1 MFTPARLANGFLL
14 LGLLT
19 LGGYAYRE
27 HQLRL
32 SGMNALQAM
41 ARERADLRKQLWAHP
56 PVTAPVAAT
65 PTGAS
70 PDERIQSRIE
80 DAIPQEWRG
89 QRPGEMFKR
98 FNQLMENPEA
108 QRLLAIQQKSA
119 LDSRY
124 SALFQSLH
132 LSPEPLEKFKSLLV
146 ENQNAVIDVFGA
158 ALAQGMTGPENRA
171 TLTQMIQSSQA
182 EVDQTIRTTLGDTV
196 FAQYQ
201 DYEQTRP
208 QRNTVDLLNA
218 RLSYS
223 APPLT
228 PQQSDQLVQILA
240 QTAPVATTRSGA
252 PSAGVNLGNGPGGMF
267 NLTSGPITDAA
278 VAQSQSV
285 LSSPQ
290 VQALQQLQQEQQA
303 QQQLR
308 QLVRSQAPTAKPA
321 PGPAVPPTK

>member
-1 MFTPARLANGFLL
+1 MFSPARIINVFLFLCVLA
-14 LGLLT
+14 
-19 LGGYAYRE
+19 LGGYAYWE

-32 SGMNALQAM
+32 SESAQLQAM
-41 ARERADLRKQLWAHP
+41 ARERADLRKQLWSRPSA
-56 PVTAPVAAT
+56 AEPVAAN
-65 PTGAS
+65 PAGAS
-70 PDERIQSRIE
+70 PDDGVQGRIE

-98 FNQLMENPEA
+98 YNQLMENPEA

-132 LSPEPLEKFKSLLV
+132 LSPAQLEQFKSLLV
-146 ENQNAVIDVFGA
+146 EKQNAVIDVLA
-158 ALAQGMTGPENRA
+158 AARAQGMTGPESRA

-182 EVDQTIRTTLGDTV
+182 EVDQSIRTTMGDAV

-201 DYEQTRP
+201 GYEQTLP
-208 QRNTVDLLNA
+208 QRNTVGLLNA

-223 APPLT
+223 GQPLN

-240 QTAPVATTRSGA
+240 ETSPAPANRAGA
-252 PSAGVNLGNGPGGMF
+252 GSPGNRPGGIF
-267 NLTSGPITDAA
+267 NLTSVPITDAA
-278 VAQSQSV
+278 VAQSQTV
-285 LSSPQ
+285 LSPSQ
-290 VQALQQLQQEQQA
+290 VQAMQQLQQEQQA

-308 QLVRSQAPTAKPA
+308 QLLRNQVPGTKPA
-321 PGPAVPPTK
+321 QSDTVPPKK

>member
-1 MFTPARLANGFLL
+1 MLSPARITNVVLF

-19 LGGYAYRE
+19 LGGYAYWE

-32 SGMNALQAM
+32 NAANELQAM
-41 ARERADLRKQLWAHP
+41 ARERTDLRKQLWARPAVTEPAATTAAVHP
-56 PVTAPVAAT
+56 PDE
-65 PTGAS
+65 AS
-70 PDERIQSRIE
+70 PGRIE
-80 DAIPQEWRG
+80 DVVPEEWRG

-124 SALFQSLH
+124 SSLFQSLH
-132 LSPEPLEKFKSLLV
+132 LSPEQLDKFKSLLV
-146 ENQNAVIDVFGA
+146 EKQNAVIDVLA
-158 ALAQGMTGPENRA
+158 AARAQGMTGPENRT

-182 EVDQTIRTTLGDTV
+182 EVDNTIRETLGEAV

-201 DYEQTRP
+201 GYEQTIP
-208 QRNTVDLLNA
+208 QRNTVGLLNA

-223 APPLT
+223 DQPLT
-228 PQQSDQLVQILA
+228 AQQTDQLVQILA
-240 QTAPVATTRSGA
+240 STTPAPATRAGANPISG
-252 PSAGVNLGNGPGGMF
+252 LGNRPGGAF
-267 NLTSGPITDAA
+267 NLTSVPITDAA

-285 LSSPQ
+285 LSPTQ
-290 VQALQQLQQEQQA
+290 VQAMQQLQQEQQA

-308 QLVRSQAPTAKPA
+308 QLVRNQTPGSKPA
-321 PGPAVPPTK
+321 AGKLVPPTK

>member
-14 LGLLT
+14 LGLLV

-32 SGMNALQAM
+32 SGLNELQAL
-41 ARERADLRKQLWAHP
+41 ARERADLRKQLWAP
-56 PVTAPVAAT
+56 PSVAESVAAA
-65 PTGAS
+65 PAGAS
-70 PDERIQSRIE
+70 PDERIQSRID
-80 DAIPQEWRG
+80 DAFPQEWRG
-89 QRPGEMFKR
+89 QRPGEMVKR
-98 FNQLMENPEA
+98 FNQLMENPAA

-132 LSPEPLEKFKSLLV
+132 LSPEQLDKFKSLLV
-146 ENQNAVIDVFGA
+146 EKQNAVIDVFAA

-182 EVDQTIRTTLGDTV
+182 EVDQTIRTTLGDGV

-201 DYEQTRP
+201 GYEQTLP
-208 QRNTVDLLNA
+208 ERNTVGLLNA

-223 APPLT
+223 DQPLT
-228 PQQSDQLVQILA
+228 PPQSEQLVQILA
-240 QTAPVATTRSGA
+240 QTAPTAPTRSGA
-252 PSAGVNLGNGPGGMF
+252 PSGGVNLGSGPDGMF
-267 NLTSGPITDAA
+267 SLTSVPITDAA
-278 VAQSQSV
+278 VAQSQTV
-285 LSSPQ
+285 LSPPQ
-290 VQALQQLQQEQQA
+290 VQALQLLQQEQSA

-308 QLVRSQAPTAKPA
+308 QLVRSQT
-321 PGPAVPPTK
+321 PGPKSVPGKVGPPPK